1 MERQAVSPAGSPDTG
16 TGFFMSESDTSAA
29 ARAAEFERWAN
40 VFTAHKAF
48 SHPSELH
55 GALCGR
61 FAAGARIQE
70 QDWLVMACEHM
81 GLAEQAVEESDDLG
95 AFMNGAYEKTLAQL
109 QSSEMS
115 FQPLL
120 PDDDYAIEQRLEAL
134 VAWVRG
140 FLEGMAMA
148 AGAAL
153 GQAPEEIRELIEDMV
168 AISQLSDDEE
178 SDEESEQQL
187 LEITEYVRLGALAVF
202 TEFNEPEKPA
212 GNTPTLH

>member
-1 MERQAVSPAGSPDTG
+1 M
-16 TGFFMSESDTSAA
+16 SDTDSTGA

-40 VFTAHKAF
+40 VFTAHQAF

-55 GALCGR
+55 GVLCGR
-61 FAAGARIQE
+61 LAAGSRIE
-70 QDWLVMACEHM
+70 EPEWLAMVCEHM
-81 GLAEQAVEESDDLG
+81 GLAEGAAEESDDL
-95 AFMNGAYEKTLAQL
+95 APFMNSAYGKTLKQL
-109 QSSEMS
+109 QSSDMS

-140 FLEGMAMA
+140 FLEGMALA
-148 AGAAL
+148 AGASL
-153 GQAPEEIRELIEDMV
+153 GQAPDEIRELIEDMV
-168 AISQLSDDEE
+168 AISQLSEDEE
-178 SDEESEQQL
+178 SDDESEQQL

-212 GNTPTLH
+212 GESPTLH

>member
-1 MERQAVSPAGSPDTG
+1 
-16 TGFFMSESDTSAA
+16 MSETDTAA
-29 ARAAEFERWAN
+29 ARAAAFERWAN

-55 GALCGR
+55 GVLCGR
-61 FAAGARIQE
+61 LAAGSRIDE
-70 QDWLVMACEHM
+70 PEWLAMVCEHM
-81 GLAEQAVEESDDLG
+81 GLADEAVEESDDL
-95 AFMNGAYEKTLAQL
+95 APFMNSAYGKTLKQL
-109 QSSEMS
+109 QSTDMS

-140 FLEGMAMA
+140 FLEGMALA
-148 AGAAL
+148 AGASL
-153 GQAPEEIRELIEDMV
+153 GQAPDEIRELIEDMV
-168 AISQLSDDEE
+168 AISQLSEDEE
-178 SDEESEQQL
+178 SDDESEQQL

-212 GNTPTLH
+212 GESPTLH

>member
-1 MERQAVSPAGSPDTG
+1 
-16 TGFFMSESDTSAA
+16 MSETDTAA

-55 GALCGR
+55 GVLCGR
-61 FAAGARIQE
+61 LAAGSRIDE
-70 QDWLVMACEHM
+70 PEWLAMVCEHM
-81 GLAEQAVEESDDLG
+81 GLADEAAEESDDL
-95 AFMNGAYEKTLAQL
+95 APFMNSAYGKTLKQL
-109 QSSEMS
+109 QSTDMS

-140 FLEGMAMA
+140 FLEGMALA
-148 AGAAL
+148 AGASL
-153 GQAPEEIRELIEDMV
+153 GQAPDEIRELIEDMV
-168 AISQLSDDEE
+168 AISQLSEDEE
-178 SDEESEQQL
+178 SDDESEQQL

-212 GNTPTLH
+212 GESPTLH